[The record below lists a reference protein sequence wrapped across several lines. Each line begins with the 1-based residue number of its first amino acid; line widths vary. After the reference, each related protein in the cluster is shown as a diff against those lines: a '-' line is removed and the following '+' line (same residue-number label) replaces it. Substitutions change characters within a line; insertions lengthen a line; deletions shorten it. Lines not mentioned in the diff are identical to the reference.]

1 MDRRLKTVRSRS
13 RELPESTDGELCVNG
28 VVGVAD
34 GATIC
39 SIWRSVI
46 RLPMLL
52 VRPGLSV
59 PDGLDTE
66 GVRTIVELPGSGVI
80 GALGEM
86 FSVEGVNRRKVVG
99 VRTLDRTEGPGVTCV
114 AGPEGLGWLGL
125 LIEGCL

>member
-1 MDRRLKTVRSRS
+1 M
-13 RELPESTDGELCVNG
+13 STEGEPCVNG

-39 SIWRSVI
+39 SVSGFAI
-46 RLPMLL
+46 RLPMLS

-59 PDGLDTE
+59 PDGLDTD
-66 GVRTIVELPGSGVI
+66 GVRMIVELPGSGVI

-86 FSVEGVNRRKVVG
+86 FSVEGVSRRKVVG
-99 VRTLDRTEGPGVTCV
+99 VRTLDRTEGPGETCV